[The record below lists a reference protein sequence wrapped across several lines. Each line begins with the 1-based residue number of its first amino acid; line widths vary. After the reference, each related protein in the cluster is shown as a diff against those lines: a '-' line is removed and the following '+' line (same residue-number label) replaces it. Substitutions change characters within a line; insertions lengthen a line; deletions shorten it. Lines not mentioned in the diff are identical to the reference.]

1 MLIVQP
7 ETYTYE
13 ICLKHTE
20 KLIKTYSFLQ
30 RVSIGKSVGGKELFV
45 LLWGTGE
52 KKIFINA
59 AHHGMEWITSLLLMQ
74 MLETCCHH
82 YAERTTVGETDFYE
96 LFSKVTLAV
105 CPMVNPDGV
114 NLATC
119 GLAETLP
126 AITKTRLKSYNGGST
141 DFSKWQANL
150 NGVDLN
156 HNYDAGFYKG
166 VFMQHKLGIYS
177 PGPTRFS
184 GSEPESEPETKALVQ
199 FTRSF
204 HPDIALAYHTQGEVI
219 YYDYESKAT
228 QKAKELA
235 QKLAEVS
242 GYQLDETDGMASFS
256 GYKDWVIE
264 AFGIPAFTIEAGLG
278 ENPLP
283 LNQIDKIYSE
293 NFPMLLYV
301 LRT

>member
-20 KLIKTYSFLQ
+20 KLIKTYSFLR
-30 RVSIGKSVGGKELFV
+30 RVPIGKSVGGKELFV

-74 MLETCCHH
+74 MLETCCLH

-150 NGVDLN
+150 NGIDLN

-264 AFGIPAFTIEAGLG
+264 VFGIPAFTIEAGLG

-293 NFPMLLYV
+293 NFPILLYV